1 MFNDVFIFE
10 LCDGYNKTPVR
21 GKKSK
26 FLDSKTRKLSS
37 ILILL
42 KDPRLKEISQFC
54 TLKET
59 FSEFPTLI

>member
-1 MFNDVFIFE
+1 MVIIRHLSGE
-10 LCDGYNKTPVR
+10 
-21 GKKSK
+21 KKSK
-26 FLDSKTRKLSS
+26 FMDSKTIKLPS

-59 FSEFPTLI
+59 FSESPTLI